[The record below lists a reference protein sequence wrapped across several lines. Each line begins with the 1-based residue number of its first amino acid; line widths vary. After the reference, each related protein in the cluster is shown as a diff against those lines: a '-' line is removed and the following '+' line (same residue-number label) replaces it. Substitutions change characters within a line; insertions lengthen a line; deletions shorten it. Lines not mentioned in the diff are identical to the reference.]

1 MSILVEGNV
10 QAPRPKRSPKV
21 IVIVCLVALLLA
33 LGSGGIFFLLKS
45 RGHSISILASAG
57 TPTPTPTRISTVT
70 PPAQAAFFDTFVNN
84 HLGWDLSN
92 GAGYI
97 RALANGMLLLTDT
110 NPGTTLVESLPN
122 NGIYNDFKLTVNFS
136 IVKADKN
143 DSAGVYVRGD
153 NNLDHDYRIDINGD
167 NTFDV
172 AKEQLDAHNN
182 LLVSIL
188 DGPRS
193 NSTLKPLGQQNVL
206 TVIMNGTRLVLLI
219 NGTEVSSITDS
230 DYSTGQIAL
239 FTRTGEGSNGITMAI
254 SRVEVDLP
262 PGKHPG

>member
-1 MSILVEGNV
+1 MSILVGGNV

-21 IVIVCLVALLLA
+21 IVIICLVALLLT

-97 RALANGMLLLTDT
+97 RTLANGMLLLTDT

-122 NGIYNDFKLTVNFS
+122 NG
-136 IVKADKN
+136 
-143 DSAGVYVRGD
+143 
-153 NNLDHDYRIDINGD
+153 
-167 NTFDV
+167 
-172 AKEQLDAHNN
+172 
-182 LLVSIL
+182 
-188 DGPRS
+188 
-193 NSTLKPLGQQNVL
+193 
-206 TVIMNGTRLVLLI
+206 
-219 NGTEVSSITDS
+219 TEVSSITDS
-230 DYSTGQIAL
+230 DFSTGQIAL
-239 FTRTGEGSNGITMAI
+239 FTRTGEGSNGITVAI

-262 PGKHPG
+262 LAPSVTPAGGAESAGSCHLASLRLDSTAMSGYTFCMSQSK